1 LPVSRRDIAASFS
14 RRALGSGEADA
25 SDLALALAA
34 RRAQVGRLSD
44 ACHWSLERLGR
55 LAEARSVSLILPL
68 GGSPWEVPSARE
80 ALALAEAFAGAPV
93 ALAWDPG
100 RLTAARALGLR
111 LPDARV
117 AAVAK
122 AAGAAIESD
131 AVGLEP
137 GYLPGLGERDEAL
150 APRPELPRDAP
161 VVVTGFPHSTN
172 AEIAG
177 AVARVTALYE
187 VEPREDEDDLLDE
200 AEGREGDRRRCA
212 QPAAKMPP
220 SSFAMPPWMAF
231 ASGTSRSPRL
241 RSTWT
246 RAGSM
251 LTRASRPLR
260 ETSSSVSP
268 FHVHLA
274 P

>member
-1 LPVSRRDIAASFS
+1 MPELRESTSAAASPSRDFKAVVPAVLRAGLTIPSMTLPLAPRALAPGKRLPALAAAEADERGGAIVLATEGLEAGVAAGVRWAFLDFGSVALPVSRRDIAASFS

-34 RRAQVGRLSD
+34 RRAQAGRLSD

-122 AAGAAIESD
+122 AAARAAVETD

-150 APRPELPRDAP
+150 PAAPRATPRM
-161 VVVTGFPHSTN
+161 
-172 AEIAG
+172 
-177 AVARVTALYE
+177 L
-187 VEPREDEDDLLDE
+187 
-200 AEGREGDRRRCA
+200 
-212 QPAAKMPP
+212 P
-220 SSFAMPPWMAF
+220 SS
-231 ASGTSRSPRL
+231 SRGSRTRPTPR
-241 RSTWT
+241 S
-246 RAGSM
+246 RAPS
-251 LTRASRPLR
+251 RA
-260 ETSSSVSP
+260 
-268 FHVHLA
+268 
-274 P
+274 